1 MASVS
6 HVTIRKRVAFLFL
19 VIAVIMVGLI
29 GRLLYLQFYKSAWLS
44 ENAVD
49 QRIREIPVE
58 AKRGIIYD
66 RHGRELAVSVS
77 TESVY
82 AIPAEIHNPEET
94 AASLAAILA
103 LDENNLKNKL
113 KRRQAFTWVK
123 RKIDAET
130 ARKIQLL
137 NIPGIGLTQESQR
150 HYPND
155 NLAAHV
161 LGFNGID
168 SQGLDGV
175 EMTFDSYLKGRSGSI
190 VIEYDARGREIP
202 HASHRFMA
210 PVEGHDIY
218 LTIDLVIQQIVERE
232 LERVMKDTQAKAA
245 TIIAIDPRDG
255 SILALANK
263 PDYNPNKF
271 SEYSPKLWRNI
282 AVSNAY
288 EPGSTF
294 KIITTSA
301 VMSEHIV
308 KPGERFFDPGEVE
321 VQGRHI
327 HCWKHGGHG
336 SQSFTEVVQNSCNV
350 GFVSVG
356 LRLGRES
363 FYKYIDAFGLGR
375 YTNIDLPGEAKGI
388 TIDRTKA
395 TPINIATMSIGQ
407 SIAVTPVQLVT
418 AVAAVANDGKLL
430 RPQIVREVK
439 DKSGQVIRGFQP
451 DVVRQVLDTSVTKQV
466 NEILESVVSQGTGKN
481 AYIEGFK
488 IAGKTGTA
496 QKVGAG
502 GYSPDKYVASFVGF
516 APADAPQVAMLVI
529 IDEPVG
535 LYYGGQIAAPAFG
548 AVMKDVLQYL
558 KINPQ
563 PSQSAKTGNPE
574 AHVLVPSIINLSI
587 PEAVAE
593 LKKAGL
599 TPRIEETGDRIADQ
613 IPKPG
618 SRMPPGGG
626 VLLYTMTPR
635 YLSGEVTVPDLTGRT
650 QREAADMLAEL
661 GFAINPVGINGK
673 EGKAIKQDPL
683 PGSKVLS
690 GTSIDVYFE

>member
-1 MASVS
+1 M
-6 HVTIRKRVAFLFL
+6 
-19 VIAVIMVGLI
+19 MGLI
-29 GRLLYLQFYKSAWLS
+29 GRLLYLQFYRSAWLS
-44 ENAVD
+44 ESAVD

-82 AIPAEIHNPEET
+82 AIPAEIRNPEET
-94 AASLAAILA
+94 AARLAAILA
-103 LDENNLKNKL
+103 LDETNLRNKL
-113 KRRQAFTWVK
+113 KKRQAFTWIK
-123 RKIDAET
+123 RKIEPET
-130 ARKIQLL
+130 ARQVQMLSL
-137 NIPGIGLTQESQR
+137 PGIGLTQESQR
-150 HYPND
+150 HYPHD
-155 NLAAHV
+155 NLAAHI

-175 EMTFDSYLKGRSGSI
+175 EMTFDSYLKGRSGSV

-202 HASHRFMA
+202 QASHRFV
-210 PVEGHDIY
+210 PPIEGHNIY

-232 LERVMKDTQAKAA
+232 LDRVMKETQAKAA

-255 SILALANK
+255 GILALANR
-263 PDYNPNKF
+263 PDYNPNRF
-271 SEYSPKLWRNI
+271 SEFSPKLWRNI

-294 KIITTSA
+294 KIVTTSA

-308 KPGERFFDPGEVE
+308 KPEERFFDPGEVE
-321 VQGRHI
+321 VQGRNI

-350 GFVSVG
+350 GFVNVG
-356 LRLGRES
+356 LRLGRDS
-363 FYKYIDAFGLGR
+363 FYRYIDAFGFGQH
-375 YTNIDLPGEAKGI
+375 TNIDLPGEAKGI

-407 SIAVTPVQLVT
+407 SIAVTPIQLVT
-418 AVAAVANDGKLL
+418 AAATIANDGQLL

-439 DKSGQVIRGFQP
+439 DKAGQTVRGFQA
-451 DVVRQVLDTSVTKQV
+451 DAIRQVLDPTITKQV
-466 NEILESVVSQGTGKN
+466 KEILESVVSQGTGKN
-481 AYIEGFK
+481 AYIEGFR

-502 GYSPDKYVASFVGF
+502 GYLPDKYVASFVGF
-516 APADAPQVAMLVI
+516 APANNPQVAMLVI

-535 LYYGGQIAAPAFG
+535 LYYGGQIAAPVFG

-558 KINPQ
+558 KVSPQ
-563 PSQSAKTGNPE
+563 LSDTAKPSSQET
-574 AHVLVPSIINLSI
+574 HVLVPSVINLSI
-587 PEAVAE
+587 PEAIKE
-593 LKKAGL
+593 IEKAGL
-599 TPRIEETGDRIADQ
+599 IPRIEESGDRIADQ

-618 SRMPPGGG
+618 SRMPTGGG
-626 VLLYTMTPR
+626 VLLYTVTPR
-635 YLSGEVTVPDLTGRT
+635 YLSGEVTVPELAGGTM
-650 QREAADMLAEL
+650 REASDSLAEL
-661 GFAINPVGINGK
+661 GLVINPVGSGGK
-673 EGKAIKQDPL
+673 VIKQDPL

-690 GTSIDVYFE
+690 GTSVTTYFE